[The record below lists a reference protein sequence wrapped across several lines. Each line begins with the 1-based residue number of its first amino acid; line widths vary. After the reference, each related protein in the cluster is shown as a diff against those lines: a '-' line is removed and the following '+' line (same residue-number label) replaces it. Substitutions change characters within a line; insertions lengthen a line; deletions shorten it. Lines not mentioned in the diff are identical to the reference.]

1 MFLSM
6 NTFFLVDDSMIMIV
20 RLALFKHVYRNTVK
34 IHLHNILWNVTF
46 GMWTHYLL
54 FADCLPDTPANSSR
68 LSLTARCGYL
78 YLLSTAAIA
87 ASLQRGIVCVA
98 RDGSCL
104 APQRIN
110 GSQSTDVPFEKLY
123 PDLILYVRI

>member
-1 MFLSM
+1 MSSCLEFSSAYEKL
-6 NTFFLVDDSMIMIV
+6 NE
-20 RLALFKHVYRNTVK
+20 RLDEIR
-34 IHLHNILWNVTF
+34 
-46 GMWTHYLL
+46 THYLL

-110 GSQSTDVPFEKLY
+110 GSQSRDVPFEKLY
-123 PDLILYVRI
+123 PVYDIICTYLYSI